1 MLTPNPPTPNRI
13 DRISP
18 TLYETLLG
26 CPAKASWIVFGRHNL
41 VAAHPLAIVGTC
53 FHEVMEAVQK
63 GQISGSADECREAAR
78 DRFDQRATSLHASA
92 HALLKV
98 KFPSPVK
105 LPFYNLFRERAAILA
120 AERRGRVQ
128 DSSTPD
134 SDGEAAIAERR
145 FTSADGLLVGRPDLI
160 DVQRAEI
167 VDYKTGVAV
176 EDGWRVSEREAR
188 QLNLYAYLA
197 GQAGI
202 SVSQGTIVRGDGVTA
217 TIEIPAP
224 TAEEEA
230 ELARAALA
238 EYNAAVDGRS
248 FSDLARPAPDSCR
261 MCPCIPMCEP
271 FWQTADTTWQGSC
284 GVHLEG
290 TVVTL
295 DRATVQAT
303 PLVSMQVDASRGT
316 LGSATVSAEQIP
328 VAWTTVDGDR
338 EPEVGDIVRI
348 VDGHLISPED
358 PIIVRADRSMTSVWR
373 VGPGGH

>member
-1 MLTPNPPTPNRI
+1 MLTPNPPTPSRI

-26 CPAKASWIVFGRHNL
+26 CPAKASWIVFGRHDL
-41 VAAHPLAIVGTC
+41 VAAHPLAILGTC

-63 GQISGSADECREAAR
+63 GQISGSADECRDAAR

-120 AERRGRVQ
+120 AERCGRVQ
-128 DSSTPD
+128 DGPTSG

-202 SVSQGTIVRGDGVTA
+202 AVSRGTIVRGDGETA
-217 TIEIPAP
+217 TIEIPEL

-230 ELARAALA
+230 EHARAALA

-248 FSDLARPAPDSCR
+248 FSDLARPAPDGCR
-261 MCPCIPMCEP
+261 MCPCIPICEP
-271 FWQTADTTWQGSC
+271 FWQAADPSWQDSC

-290 TVVTL
+290 IVVAL
-295 DRATVQAT
+295 DHATVQAT
-303 PLVSMQVDASRGT
+303 PLVSLQVDASRGT
-316 LGSATVSAEQIP
+316 LGSATVFAEQIP

-338 EPEVGDIVRI
+338 EPEVGDIMRI